1 LSLPAQVMR
10 RKHVNI
16 NREREYVMRRHIV
29 SVAVVLGLMLPAVA
43 QAQIH
48 YPNEDGVAMGHVHL
62 IVADP
67 AAAAKTFEAMGGL
80 PMKVG
85 DNLGMRFLDV
95 VILMRQGT
103 PSGPSAGS
111 TVGHIAFTV
120 PNSKAALAQWT
131 SAGLRTS
138 TNSEDKKTL
147 TDAFV
152 KAQLARKP
160 YPGNPGQFFVTTP
173 DGLTRIEILQSTE
186 EQLSPIR
193 FNHVHFYVPEAEI
206 PKIQKWYAE
215 MFGAVPG
222 MRGRNVGADLPGVNL
237 SFAAA
242 PDGKVA
248 PTQGRVIDHIGFEIV
263 NLEPF
268 VKQLEAKGVK
278 FDRPYQKGAAAG
290 VFIAFFT
297 DPWGTTVELS
307 EGLRSLASRR

>member
-1 LSLPAQVMR
+1 
-10 RKHVNI
+10 
-16 NREREYVMRRHIV
+16 MRRHIAI
-29 SVAVVLGLMLPAVA
+29 VAVVLGLLMPVGA

-48 YPNEDGVAMGHVHL
+48 YPNEDGVAMGHVHM

-67 AAAAKTFEAMGGL
+67 AAAAKMFEAMGGSA
-80 PMKVG
+80 MKVG
-85 DNLGMRFLDV
+85 DNVGMKFLDV

-111 TVGHIAFTV
+111 SVGHFSFSV
-120 PNSKAALAQWT
+120 PNSKAALAKW
-131 SAGLRTS
+131 SAAGLNTS
-138 TNSEDKKTL
+138 TASEDKKTL
-147 TDAFV
+147 TDAFI

-160 YPGNPGQFFVTTP
+160 VAGNPGQFFVTTP
-173 DGLTRIEILQSTE
+173 DGLTRVEILQNE

-193 FNHVHFYVPEAEI
+193 FNHLHFYVAEAEI
-206 PKIQKWYAE
+206 PKIQKWYAD

-222 MRGRNVGADLPGVNL
+222 MRGRNVGAEIPGVSL
-237 SFAAA
+237 SFSAAEG
-242 PDGKVA
+242 GKSA

-268 VKQLEAKGVK
+268 VKQLEAKGIK

-290 VFIAFFT
+290 IFIAFLT